1 MNNLDST
8 IRQALIEFT
17 EDVFAKTWWGKEREA
32 VSLFAFGY
40 LIKQCQQGH
49 IFFDPA
55 QVGIEVR
62 VPQPDGLGSKREIC
76 KDLVIWSSPGATC
89 WDTDN
94 WPMAVL
100 EWKAN
105 QDRIYAKDIAWLV
118 AFSSSRPNFVGY
130 AICLDLEKRNFRLS
144 CTRVQQQRVQQAW
157 LVL

>member
-1 MNNLDST
+1 MNNLDS
-8 IRQALIEFT
+8 IVRQALTEFT
-17 EDVFAKTWWGKEREA
+17 ADVFAKAWWGKEREA

-40 LIKQCQQGH
+40 LIKQCQPGH

-62 VPQPDGLGSKREIC
+62 VPRPDLLGLKREIC
-76 KDLVIWSSPGATC
+76 KDLVVWSSPGATC

-105 QDRIYAKDIAWLV
+105 QDRVYVKDVEWLV
-118 AFSSSRPNFVGY
+118 AFSSGRPNFVGY

-144 CTRVQQQRVQQAW
+144 CTRVQQQVVQQAW